1 MAGLKLDGAG
11 QAKLK
16 TLEDA
21 TTILQRI
28 HALTEQ
34 YALAVKRQSST
45 GPFMM
50 NLKRQFP
57 ALGGLL
63 KGQFGM
69 ISDQVFAVT
78 LAISRGS
85 SEPTRI
91 RQMREGV
98 AQIGQALEIAT
109 KLVIEKH
116 TVHDEAAS
124 APGQGNS

>member
-21 TTILQRI
+21 TAIVQRI
-28 HALTEQ
+28 HALVEK
-34 YALAVKRQSST
+34 YALGVKRQTPT
-45 GPFMM
+45 GTFMM
-50 NLKRQFP
+50 NLKRQLP
-57 ALGGLL
+57 VLAGLL

-69 ISDQVFAVT
+69 ISDQVMAMN
-78 LAISRGS
+78 LAITRGS

-98 AQIGQALEIAT
+98 AQVTQALEIAT
-109 KLVIEKH
+109 KQVIQKH
-116 TVHDEAAS
+116 SVTEDQDAPREA
-124 APGQGNS
+124 

>member
-21 TTILQRI
+21 LTLIQRI
-28 HALTEQ
+28 HGLVEQ
-34 YALAVKRQSST
+34 YALAVKRQTPTST
-45 GPFMM
+45 FFN
-50 NLKRQFP
+50 NLKRQLP
-57 ALGGLL
+57 VLGGLL

-69 ISDQVFAVT
+69 ITDQVSAMT
-78 LAISRGS
+78 LSITRGS

-98 AQIGQALEIAT
+98 AQISQAIEIAT
-109 KLVIEKH
+109 KQTIEKH
-116 TVHDEAAS
+116 TVHEEKAEAAK
-124 APGQGNS
+124 G

>member
-16 TLEDA
+16 TLDDA
-21 TTILQRI
+21 TTILHRI
-28 HALTEQ
+28 HGLVEQ
-34 YALAVKRQSST
+34 YALAVKRQTPTS
-45 GPFMM
+45 PYFN
-50 NLKRQFP
+50 NLKRQLP

-63 KGQFGM
+63 KGQFGV
-69 ISDQVFAVT
+69 ISDQVFAIT

-98 AQIGQALEIAT
+98 AQLTQALELTA
-109 KLVIEKH
+109 KQVVEKH
-116 TVHDEAAS
+116 SIHDEEQPDHA
-124 APGQGNS
+124 GG

>member
-21 TTILQRI
+21 TVILQRI
-28 HALTEQ
+28 HALVEQ
-34 YALAVKRQSST
+34 YALAVKRQTST

-50 NLKRQFP
+50 NLRRQFP
-57 ALGGLL
+57 SLGGLL
-63 KGQFGM
+63 KGQFGL
-69 ISDQVFAVT
+69 ISDQVFAVS

-98 AQIGQALEIAT
+98 AQIGQALEIAA
-109 KLVIEKH
+109 KSVIEKH
-116 TVHDEAAS
+116 TVDDEKAGAS
-124 APGQGNS
+124 GAGEG

>member
-21 TTILQRI
+21 TVILQRI
-28 HALTEQ
+28 HALVEQ
-34 YALAVKRQSST
+34 YALAVKRQTPT
-45 GPFMM
+45 GTFMS
-50 NLKRQFP
+50 NLKRQLP

-69 ISDQVFAVT
+69 ITDQVFAMT
-78 LAISRGS
+78 LSISRGS
-85 SEPTRI
+85 SEPMRI

-98 AQIGQALEIAT
+98 AQITQSLEIAT
-109 KLVIEKH
+109 KSVIEKH
-116 TVHDEAAS
+116 SQHEEQAGST
-124 APGQGNS
+124 GG